1 MAAMVGDSPSPELAP
16 EESAQPAASTPEPAS
31 SRPQAAAPT
40 PQAAPPPP
48 PKAPASQ
55 PATLSPT
62 IRVRTETLDRF
73 LGSVGEV
80 ILSSNQL
87 RTAAGTS
94 DKNAHFSSGLDQVE
108 RRVNELQRRVLDLRT
123 TPLTRVTDQLPRTAR
138 QIAERLGKRVEVE
151 IVGAELELDRSIL
164 DRLSEPL
171 LHMVRNCVDHGI
183 ESTEARGPAGKPAA
197 GRIVIEARR
206 QKDDILIEVSDD
218 GGGIDLEGVKQ
229 RAIDAGHLH
238 PDLADDLPPEEIV
251 PLIFRPGLSTA
262 HQVSDV
268 SGRGVGMDAVKAT
281 IESLGGSVELRT
293 QLGVGTTT
301 TLQVPITAAVQRVLV
316 VGISD
321 ERVALPISRVERI
334 LEVEEAAIEDAGGEC
349 FVLVDDDPVLVLDL
363 GAQLSI
369 PSEPVDESAVPLVM
383 TTLRGERVAL
393 RVDRFVGQQEIY
405 VKSVPGLL
413 SGVRL
418 LAGLTL
424 LDDGRPVF
432 LIDLNHLV

>member
-1 MAAMVGDSPSPELAP
+1 M
-16 EESAQPAASTPEPAS
+16 PAASGPP
-31 SRPQAAAPT
+31 AAAP
-40 PQAAPPPP
+40 AA
-48 PKAPASQ
+48 AA
-55 PATLSPT
+55 ALSPT
-62 IRVRTETLDRF
+62 VRVRTETLDRF

-87 RTAAGTS
+87 RTAAGHS
-94 DKNAHFSSGLDQVE
+94 DKNAQLSSGLDQVE
-108 RRVNELQRRVLDLRT
+108 RRVSELQRRVLDLRT

-171 LHMVRNCVDHGI
+171 LHMVRNAVDHGI
-183 ESTEARGPAGKPAA
+183 ESPAVRTEAGKSEV
-197 GRIVIEARR
+197 GRIRIEARR
-206 QKDDILIEVSDD
+206 QKDVILIEVSDD
-218 GGGIDLEGVKQ
+218 GGGIDLEGVKR

-238 PDLADDLPPEEIV
+238 PDLADDLPPEELV
-251 PLIFRPGLSTA
+251 PLIFKPGLSTA

-281 IESLGGSVELRT
+281 IESLGGLVELHT
-293 QLGVGTTT
+293 ELGAGTTT
-301 TLQVPITAAVQRVLV
+301 TLQVPITAAVQRVLI
-316 VGISD
+316 VGIAD

-334 LEVEEAAIEDAGGEC
+334 LEVEADAIEDAGGEC
-349 FVLVDDDPVLVLDL
+349 FTLVDDDPVLVLDL
-363 GAQLSI
+363 GAKLSI
-369 PSEPVDESAVPLVM
+369 VSAHPDGSAVPIVL
-383 TTLRGERVAL
+383 TSLRGERVAL
-393 RVDRFVGQQEIY
+393 RVDRFDGQQEIY

-413 SGVRL
+413 SELRL
-418 LAGLTL
+418 LAGLTV

>member
-1 MAAMVGDSPSPELAP
+1 MEAEAAGAATPADDAT
-16 EESAQPAASTPEPAS
+16 AQPAVESPPVA
-31 SRPQAAAPT
+31 PQPTAPS
-40 PQAAPPPP
+40 P
-48 PKAPASQ
+48 S
-55 PATLSPT
+55 LSPT

-80 ILSSNQL
+80 ILSSSQL
-87 RTAAGTS
+87 RTAAGES
-94 DKNAHFSSGLDQVE
+94 DQSAQLSTGLDQVE

-123 TPLTRVTDQLPRTAR
+123 TPLTRATDQLPRTAR
-138 QIAERLGKRVEVE
+138 QIAERLGKKVEVE

-171 LHMVRNCVDHGI
+171 LHMVRNAVDHGI
-183 ESTEARGPAGKPAA
+183 EAPAARAEAGKPEA

-206 QKDDILIEVSDD
+206 QKDDILIEVRDD
-218 GGGIDLEGVKQ
+218 GRGIDLEGVRQ

-238 PDLADDLPPEEIV
+238 PDLAYDLPPEELV
-251 PLIFRPGLSTA
+251 PLIFKPGLSTA
-262 HQVSDV
+262 HAVSDV

-281 IESLGGSVELRT
+281 IESLGGHVELRT
-293 QLGVGTTT
+293 KVGVGTTT

-316 VGISD
+316 VGIAD

-334 LEVEEAAIEDAGGEC
+334 VEVEAETLEDAGGDC
-349 FVLVDDDPVLVLDL
+349 FTLIDDDPVLVLDL
-363 GAQLSI
+363 CAQLSI
-369 PSEPVDESAVPLVM
+369 EARRSEEAAVPLVL

-413 SGVRL
+413 QGMRL

-424 LDDGRPVF
+424 LDDGCPVF
-432 LIDLNHLV
+432 LIDFNHLA